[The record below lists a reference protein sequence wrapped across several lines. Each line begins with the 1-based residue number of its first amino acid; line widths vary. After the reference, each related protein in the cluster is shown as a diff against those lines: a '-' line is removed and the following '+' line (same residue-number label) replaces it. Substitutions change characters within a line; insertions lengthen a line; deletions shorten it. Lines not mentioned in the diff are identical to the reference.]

1 MTPDSVGIGQMKETM
16 GMGRNCGFSGLRG
29 GLLAGLTMSV
39 ALAACAE
46 IGQPEPQTGVAV
58 SRGVETRVERQARI
72 TYKEPGGDPSFGG
85 FVVADEPS
93 AVLIAQ
99 QVLDQGGNAADAAAA
114 LYFALSVTYP
124 AAAGLGGGGICLV
137 RDAGERKVESL
148 AFLARSPRGGG
159 AVAIPGNV
167 RGFSLL
173 QSRHG
178 NQPWSAIV
186 GPAERLAGTGFP
198 LSRASARALADA
210 ASVQGA
216 PAFTGADG
224 APLRELQRVTQSE
237 LAATLTLIR
246 SRGVTGFYAGETA
259 RALVAGA
266 REAGGTLSLDDLAD
280 DRPVTAPAQMLPSSG
295 GAVAAPSE
303 ALGAGVFA
311 AALWRDIEKA
321 GPAELAEAARRT
333 AAALGA
339 ENAARDFGSTAFATA
354 DGRGGAVACAVTMS
368 GPFGTGRAA
377 PGTGVVFAPNA
388 QQSANGIASAFLM
401 PVIVTSNSGTQIFF
415 SGAGAGEPKGAASIL
430 SAARLALAG
439 TAAEAL
445 AASPAD
451 ARSPAH
457 AISCPIGNVTRACS
471 FAIGPRSDG
480 MGAVSARSG
489 S

>member
-1 MTPDSVGIGQMKETM
+1 
-16 GMGRNCGFSGLRG
+16 MGRNCGFSGPRG
-29 GLLAGLTMSV
+29 GLLASV
-39 ALAACAE
+39 AMTLVLAACAE
-46 IGQPEPQTGVAV
+46 IGQPAPQTGVAV
-58 SRGVETRVERQARI
+58 GHGVETRVERQARI

-137 RDAGERKVESL
+137 RDAGERTVESI

-159 AVAIPGNV
+159 TVAIPGNV
-167 RGFSLL
+167 RGFALL

-178 NQPWSAIV
+178 NQPWSVIV

-198 LSRASARALADA
+198 LSRASARRLADA
-210 ASVQGA
+210 ATSVQGA
-216 PAFTGADG
+216 PAFAGADG
-224 APLRELQRVTQSE
+224 EPLRELERVTQHE
-237 LAATLTLIR
+237 LAATLTMIR

-259 RALVAGA
+259 RALVAGS
-266 REAGGTLSLDDLAD
+266 REAGGTLSLDDLID
-280 DRPVTAPAQMLPSSG
+280 DRPVAAPAQVLPSSG
-295 GAVAAPSE
+295 GVVAAPSE

-321 GPAELAEAARRT
+321 SPAELAQAARRT

-388 QQSANGIASAFLM
+388 QQSENGIASAFLM

-439 TAAEAL
+439 TVADAL
-445 AASPAD
+445 AASPAG
-451 ARSPAH
+451 AHSPAH

-471 FAIGPRSDG
+471 FAIGPGSDG

>member
-1 MTPDSVGIGQMKETM
+1 
-16 GMGRNCGFSGLRG
+16 MGRNCGFSAGRG
-29 GLLAGLTMSV
+29 TLLAGMAMV
-39 ALAACAE
+39 ATLAACAE
-46 IGQPEPQTGVAV
+46 IGQPEPQTGLAV
-58 SRGVETRVERQARI
+58 GHGVETRNERRARI
-72 TYKEPGGDPSFGG
+72 TYKEPGGNPSFGG
-85 FVVADEPS
+85 FVVGDEPT
-93 AVLIAQ
+93 AVLVAQ

-137 RDAGERKVESL
+137 RDAGERTVESI

-167 RGFSLL
+167 RGFALL
-173 QSRHG
+173 QSRYG
-178 NQPWSAIV
+178 NQPWPAIV

-198 LSRASARALADA
+198 LSRAAARRLADA
-210 ASVQGA
+210 A
-216 PAFTGADG
+216 PALPAAFAGEGG
-224 APLRELQRVTQSE
+224 APLRERERITQSD
-237 LAATLTLIR
+237 LAATLTQIR
-246 SRGVTGFYAGETA
+246 GRGVMGFYAGKTA

-266 REAGGTLSLDDLAD
+266 REAGGTLGLDDLRD
-280 DRPVTAPAQMLPSSG
+280 DRPVTAPAQMLPSSA
-295 GAVAAPSE
+295 GAVAAPAE
-303 ALGAGVFA
+303 TLGAGVFA

-321 GPAELAEAARRT
+321 NPAELAETARRT

-339 ENAARDFGSTAFATA
+339 ENSARDFGSTAFATA

-368 GPFGTGRAA
+368 GPFGTGRVAA
-377 PGTGVVFAPNA
+377 GTGVVLAPNP

-430 SAARLALAG
+430 GAARSALAD
-439 TAAEAL
+439 TVADAL

-457 AISCPIGNVTRACS
+457 AISCPHGNVTGACTL
-471 FAIGPRSDG
+471 AVGPRGDG
-480 MGAVSARSG
+480 MGVVSDRSV